1 MRTSSSR
8 NNDAS
13 SNDGGHHNVV
23 EEKVG
28 LALMEDVV
36 MVLMVLFKLWDY
48 TIILS

>member
-13 SNDGGHHNVV
+13 SNYGGHHNVV